1 MTQMN
6 RKQNRNKK
14 SAVNFTLIEL
24 LVVIAIIAILAGM
37 LLPAL
42 NSAREKAKAIAG
54 LNNLKQVGYAVTL
67 YAGDNNDIV
76 QMALRS
82 AAKVNTV
89 YLSGALVMGWVD
101 WLPDNRKAGYLPSY
115 KPLVCPSGASDPL
128 YPPSP
133 ETYDQ
138 AAAVTTLYAVSYAG
152 GYYETFKMLSS
163 QNTGAMVKTN
173 NSSTGYKM
181 VLKSAKQPSSLPVFT
196 EARNAEKK
204 PYYYWSQSGSNLL
217 DFRHSNQLHI
227 LWADGHVNANGLGDL
242 RTLWKKP
249 SGCSVYYKNVA
260 IPF

>member
-42 NSAREKAKAIAG
+42 NSAREKAKAIAC
-54 LNNLKQVGYAVTL
+54 LNNMKQVGYAVTL

-138 AAAVTTLYAVSYAG
+138 AAAVTTLYAVSYAS
-152 GYYETFKMLSS
+152 GYYSTFRMMNS
-163 QNTGAMVKTN
+163 QNTGSVVSTN
-173 NSSTGYKM
+173 ASTTGYKL
-181 VLKSAKQPSSLPVFT
+181 VLKTAKQPSTLPVFT

-204 PYYYWSQSGSNLL
+204 RYYYFAQSGSNLL

-242 RTLWKKP
+242 RNQWKGT